1 MKKILL
7 LNQEGC
13 QREECCTGKISLKVL
28 PSQIILAAAY
38 LDKKGKDV
46 AFVDTQTQNFPN
58 LSEFDIV
65 VVWVSTLDGYYED
78 MKALKKAKE
87 LGKKTI
93 LVLNDHYGVEYEVME
108 KNPFVDVCI
117 RLFEREIVLDKVIS
131 YWQNNINKLDFKG
144 VIYRDGDKLVD
155 TGTMPFLKDLSHLG
169 SAEKILKG
177 LKLSKYDE
185 AFITTGR
192 GCPLQCT
199 FCQYPQTSTRKRE
212 IKDIFAE
219 ASLISAEIDYYNYSD
234 LNLCANLPWANNFLD
249 ELAKQKF
256 SGGWVADM
264 RADQA
269 RPELLDKFRKAGC
282 ARLLIG
288 VESLDDYVLK
298 QIRKRTNKELVEKSI
313 KNILNAKINPITS
326 LMVGF
331 PWDSNETLQKSEEFI
346 KKMSI
351 SLFGISYVVPIKGTV
366 LYEDYKKLGL
376 IKKDLGVEDYVNSMS
391 YPLSPTLHLSK
402 EEIVNWSKRLQK
414 IRFNPWYMTNYVI
427 RNGFKPRYVK
437 SFIKRLQNYQSG

>member
-1 MKKILL
+1 MK
-7 LNQEGC
+7 
-13 QREECCTGKISLKVL
+13 S
-28 PSQIILAAAY
+28 
-38 LDKKGKDV
+38 
-46 AFVDTQTQNFPN
+46 
-58 LSEFDIV
+58 
-65 VVWVSTLDGYYED
+65 
-78 MKALKKAKE
+78 LKKAKE

-108 KNPFVDVCI
+108 KNPFIDVCI
-117 RLFEREIVLDKVIS
+117 RLFEREIVLDEVVS
-131 YWQNNINKLDFKG
+131 YWQNNVSKLDFKG
-144 VIYRDGDKLVD
+144 VIYREGDRLVD

-219 ASLISAEIDYYNYSD
+219 ASLISSEIDYYNYSD

-249 ELAKQKF
+249 ELTKQKF

-282 ARLLIG
+282 IRLLIG

-298 QIRKRTNKELVEKSI
+298 QIRKRTNQELIEKSM
-313 KNILNAKINPITS
+313 KNILNANINPITS

-331 PWDSNETLQKSEEFI
+331 PWDSNETLQKSEDFI

-366 LYEDYKKLGL
+366 LYDDYRKLGL
-376 IKKDLGVEDYVNSMS
+376 IKKDLHVEDYVNSMS

-402 EEIVNWSKRLQK
+402 EEIVDWSKRLQK
-414 IRFNPWYMTNYVI
+414 IRFNPWYMTNYII
-427 RNGFKPRYVK
+427 RNGFKLRYVK
-437 SFIKRLQNYQSG
+437 SFIKRFQNYQGN

>member
-13 QREECCTGKISLKVL
+13 QREECCTGRIGLKVL

-46 AFVDTQTQNFPN
+46 TFVDTQTQSFPN

-78 MKALKKAKE
+78 MKSLKKAKE

-108 KNPFVDVCI
+108 KNPFIDVCI
-117 RLFEREIVLDKVIS
+117 RLFEREIVLDEVVS
-131 YWQNNINKLDFKG
+131 YWQNNVSKLDFKG
-144 VIYRDGDKLVD
+144 VIYREGDRLVD

-219 ASLISAEIDYYNYSD
+219 ASLISSEIDYYNYSD

-249 ELAKQKF
+249 ELTKQKF

-282 ARLLIG
+282 IRLLIG

-298 QIRKRTNKELVEKSI
+298 QIRKRTNQELIEKSM
-313 KNILNAKINPITS
+313 KNILNANINPITS

-331 PWDSNETLQKSEEFI
+331 PWDSNETLQKSEDFI

-366 LYEDYKKLGL
+366 LYDDYRKLGL
-376 IKKDLGVEDYVNSMS
+376 IKKDLHVEDYVNSMS

-402 EEIVNWSKRLQK
+402 EEIVDWSKRLQK
-414 IRFNPWYMTNYVI
+414 IRFNPWYMTNYII
-427 RNGFKPRYVK
+427 RNGFKLRYVK
-437 SFIKRLQNYQSG
+437 SFIKRFQNYQGN